1 MNTEKWYAKETLIVF
16 FFDDIDFS
24 FEKKLIQQRNNYEV
38 MNESKVQI
46 IFAALLMSNLLFSQ

>member
-38 MNESKVQI
+38 MNESNYK
-46 IFAALLMSNLLFSQ
+46 